1 MLEALNRIDRR
12 WIFALVFLS
21 VAVPILTG
29 VRFPEEPSPMATS
42 VFAAMEQLPDGSPV
56 LMAFDYDPGSQGELQ
71 PMASAFTRH
80 AALKGHKLYFM
91 SLWPQGGPML
101 QRAIDL
107 LRREF
112 PHYEY
117 GRDYVNLGF
126 RPGNEG
132 VIKVVVSNLR
142 ELFANDVYGRSL
154 SDLPLTRGIKNVQN
168 VALIANISAG
178 DPGTKQWVQYAS
190 TPFNIPM
197 VAGTTGVQAPML
209 YPYIP
214 SQLDGVLGGIKAAA
228 EYEQLLI
235 EAYPQLADN
244 KNAQEGMRRMGP
256 QLIAHALILALIVAG
271 NVIFF
276 GARRQEAEA

>member
-1 MLEALNRIDRR
+1 
-12 WIFALVFLS
+12 
-21 VAVPILTG
+21 
-29 VRFPEEPSPMATS
+29 
-42 VFAAMEQLPDGSPV
+42 
-56 LMAFDYDPGSQGELQ
+56 
-71 PMASAFTRH
+71 MASAFTRH

-112 PHYEY
+112 PNYEY

-132 VIKVVVSNLR
+132 VIKVVVSDVR
-142 ELFANDVYGRSL
+142 QLFANDVYGNSL
-154 SDLPLTRGIKNVQN
+154 GDLLLTRGIKNVQN

-190 TPFNIPM
+190 TPFNIPT
-197 VAGTTGVQAPML
+197 VAGTTGVQAPIL

-214 SQLDGVLGGIKAAA
+214 TQLDGVLGGIKAAA

-235 EAYPQLADN
+235 KAYPQLADN
-244 KNAQEGMRRMGP
+244 KNAQEGLRRMGP
-256 QLIAHALILALIVAG
+256 QLIAHVLILGLIVLG

-276 GARRQEAEA
+276 GSRRQEPAA

>member
-12 WIFALVFLS
+12 WIFSLVFLA

-29 VRFPEEPSPMATS
+29 VRFPEEPSPMAKS
-42 VFAAMEQLPDGSPV
+42 VFATMEQLPDGSPV

-190 TPFNIPM
+190 TPFNIPT

-235 EAYPQLADN
+235 KEYPQLADN
-244 KNAQEGMRRMGP
+244 ENAQEGLRRMGP
-256 QLIAHALILALIVAG
+256 QLIAHVLILVLIVAG

-276 GARRQEAEA
+276 GARRKEAAA